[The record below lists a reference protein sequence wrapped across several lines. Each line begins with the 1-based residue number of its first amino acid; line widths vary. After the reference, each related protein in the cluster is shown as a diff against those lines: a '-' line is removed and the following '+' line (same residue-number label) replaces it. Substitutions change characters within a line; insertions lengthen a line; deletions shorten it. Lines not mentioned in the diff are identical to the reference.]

1 MRETRP
7 SGSEGGARFYPSFLP
22 LSVRLSLARLER
34 VAAERMPRCSEAGLW
49 HPSRMQFW
57 GGGSRCCAS
66 YRRHSE

>member
-34 VAAERMPRCSEAGLW
+34 VAAERMPRCSEAD
-49 HPSRMQFW
+49 ME
-57 GGGSRCCAS
+57 GSGIPPGCSFGVGVAVLRLLPQA
-66 YRRHSE
+66 